1 MSVYISKVSKEMSA
15 FNISK
20 YVIFIPILFQ
30 TACATKSIQT
40 TIIRDMA
47 IGAVVGSIYGNS
59 FSKSKAAYTQMYAGI
74 GAASAALIS
83 IGVNDPDKE
92 NRELQAKLKFLN
104 DIEIQKSKKISSD
117 MPEDLRKLIDT
128 HNYEVYRINRWT
140 MRGSNLLVKESEAI
154 ELKEVKSSEE

>member
-1 MSVYISKVSKEMSA
+1 MSAYISKVSKEMSV
-15 FNISK
+15 FSFTK
-20 YVIFIPILFQ
+20 KLFIITFLLQ

-59 FSKSKAAYTQMYAGI
+59 FSSNKAAYTQMYAGI
-74 GAASAALIS
+74 GAAGAALIS

-104 DIEIQKSKKISSD
+104 DIEIQKAKNISSD
-117 MPEDLRKLIDT
+117 MPDDLRKLIDT

-154 ELKEVKSSEE
+154 ELKEVKSNEE